1 MKQPNFNIVPEIKG
15 KLRFDKQMFLYLAF
29 VLLAALMWFFNKL
42 GDETNDRLLYPV
54 TFINMPVQKIVV
66 NGLPDN
72 FELTVQGRGW
82 DILRYKMGKS
92 PEPIVINLSR
102 LNHILSKESTI
113 DFSLATTSLSEE
125 IKSQLPA
132 NIVLNVIQPDT
143 IHFVLSNYSEKHV
156 PVVPILD
163 LTFDHQCLV
172 DGDIVVTP
180 NEITVNGP
188 DIILDTLQAVYT
200 KPISARKVR
209 RSLRKNVELAPIE
222 GVALRLRKVDVNVPV
237 AKYTEESISIPIDVV
252 NEPDSLRVR
261 LMPGVVDLKFWVSM
275 KDYSHINR
283 DDFKA
288 EVDVRAAMEQT
299 GLQVPVALSMQPACV
314 RNVVIDP
321 EIVNFVLETK

>member
-1 MKQPNFNIVPEIKG
+1 MKQSAFNIVPEIKG
-15 KLRFDKQMFLYLAF
+15 KLRFDKQMLLYLAF
-29 VLLAALMWFFNKL
+29 VVLAALMWFFNKL

-54 TFINMPVQKIVV
+54 TFINMPVQKVVV

-125 IKSQLPA
+125 IKSQLPT

-143 IHFVLSNYSEKHV
+143 IHFVLSNYSERHV
-156 PVVPILD
+156 PVVPVLD
-163 LTFDHQCLV
+163 LTFDHQCMIDDSITV
-172 DGDIVVTP
+172 SP

-188 DIILDTLQAVYT
+188 DIILDTLTMIHT

-222 GVALRLRKVDVNVPV
+222 GVAFRLRKVDVSVPV
-237 AKYTEESISIPIDVV
+237 SKYTEESISIPIDVV
-252 NEPDSLRVR
+252 NEPDSLRVK
-261 LMPGVVDLKFWVSM
+261 LMPATVDIKFWVSI

-288 EVDVRAAMEQT
+288 EVDARGVMEQV
-299 GLQVPVALSMQPACV
+299 GLQVPVTLSMQPSGI
-314 RNVVIDP
+314 RNVVLNP
-321 EIVNFVLETK
+321 EIVNFVMETK

>member
-1 MKQPNFNIVPEIKG
+1 MKQSNFNIVPGIRK
-15 KLRFDKQMFLYLAF
+15 KLRFDKQMLLYLAF
-29 VLLAALMWFFNKL
+29 VVLASLMWFFNKL

-113 DFSLATTSLSEE
+113 DFSLATSSLAEE

-143 IHFVLSNYSEKHV
+143 IHFVLSNYSEKRL
-156 PVVPILD
+156 PVVPVLD
-163 LTFDHQCLV
+163 LTFDHQCMI
-172 DGDIVVTP
+172 DGDITVTP
-180 NEITVNGP
+180 SEITVNGP
-188 DIILDTLQAVYT
+188 DIILDTLEVIHT
-200 KPISARKVR
+200 KPISTRKVR
-209 RSLRKNVELAPIE
+209 RSLHKNVELAPVD
-222 GVALRLRKVDVNVPV
+222 GVALRVRKVDVSVPV
-237 AKYTEESISIPIDVV
+237 SKYTEESISIPIDVV
-252 NEPDSLRVR
+252 NKPDSLRVK
-261 LMPGVVDLKFWVSM
+261 LMPGVVDLKFWVSI
-275 KDYSHINR
+275 KDYSHINH

-288 EVDVRAAMEQT
+288 EVDVRDAMKQI
-299 GLQVPVALSMQPACV
+299 GLQVPVTIARQPANV
-314 RNVVIDP
+314 RNVVMSP